1 VVRTLSTAA
10 RAWVGAFVVVSVVLL
25 VARLI
30 GADAVGEVAQWLAMP
45 ALAGVLLSAARW
57 PRGRL
62 VNLVAV
68 ALGLSW
74 LGDLL
79 PSFAGEQAFLVMVGC
94 FLAAQLVYVV
104 AFTPYVRRSVV
115 HRRPVALVPYGV
127 VLVGL
132 VALCAPHAGD
142 LLLPVAVYGG
152 YLVSMAVLATGLGRT
167 AGLGAAVFVVSDSL
181 IALEQFVPGW
191 NLPGQDFWVMVTYLA
206 GQALITAAVLGHNLA
221 ERKAPAVP
229 VRLAVPQAAKRDN
242 VTVLV

>member
-1 VVRTLSTAA
+1 VVRSLSTAA
-10 RAWVGAFVVVSVVLL
+10 RAWVGVFVVVSAVLL
-25 VARLI
+25 VARLV
-30 GADAVGEVAQWLAMP
+30 GADTVGDVAQWLAMP
-45 ALAGVLLSAARW
+45 TLAGVLLSVARW

-79 PSFAGEQAFLVMVGC
+79 PSFAGDQAFLVMVGC
-94 FLAAQLVYVV
+94 FLAAQVVYVV

-115 HRRPVALVPYGV
+115 HRRPVALVAYGV

-132 VALCAPHAGD
+132 VAACAPHAGD

-152 YLVSMAVLATGLGRT
+152 CLVSMAVLATGLGRV
-167 AGLGAAVFVVSDSL
+167 AAVGGAVFLVSDAL

-191 NLPGQDFWVMVTYLA
+191 HLAGQDFWVMLTYLA
-206 GQALITAAVLGHNLA
+206 GQALLTVAVLQHNLA

-229 VRLAVPQAAKRDN
+229 DRLAVIQTAKRDN

>member
-10 RAWVGAFVVVSVVLL
+10 RAWVGVFVVVSVVLL
-25 VARLI
+25 VSRLA
-30 GADAVGEVAQWLAMP
+30 GADTVAEVAQWLAMP

-79 PSFAGEQAFLVMVGC
+79 PSFAGEQSFLVMVGC
-94 FLAAQLVYVV
+94 FLAAQIVYLV
-104 AFTPYVRRSVV
+104 AFAPYVRRSVL
-115 HRRPVALVPYGV
+115 HRRPVALVAYGA

-132 VALCAPHAGD
+132 VAACAPDAGD

-152 YLVSMAVLATGLGRT
+152 CLVSMAVLATGLGRV
-167 AGLGAAVFVVSDSL
+167 AGTGAAVFVVSDSL

-191 NLPGQDFWVMVTYLA
+191 HLPGQDFWVMLTYLA
-206 GQALITAAVLGHNLA
+206 AQALLTYAVLGHNLA
-221 ERKAPAVP
+221 ERKAPPVP
-229 VRLAVPQAAKRDN
+229 VRLAVVQTPKRDN